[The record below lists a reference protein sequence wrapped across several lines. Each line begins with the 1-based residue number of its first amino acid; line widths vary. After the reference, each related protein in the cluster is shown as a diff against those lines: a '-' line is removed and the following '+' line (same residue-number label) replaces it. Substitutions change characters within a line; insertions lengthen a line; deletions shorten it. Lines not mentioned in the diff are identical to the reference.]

1 MINRIFC
8 YHANNGIIKLLNF
21 QIRNQT
27 RFFFYFG
34 DAIFQISNSPDLIKT
49 NHDKQYS
56 KIKKKLSQKYCRFS
70 WRNKYAI

>member
-1 MINRIFC
+1 MHSC
-8 YHANNGIIKLLNF
+8 QQWY
-21 QIRNQT
+21 NQT
-27 RFFFYFG
+27 FKFSNKKPNKVFFYFG

-56 KIKKKLSQKYCRFS
+56 KIKKKLSQKYCSFS